1 MLVDFKSIL
10 ERAQKGGFAIPAFNV
25 YNMETVMGAI
35 AAAEEAHA
43 PVILQ
48 AYSRLFHNEE
58 GYFLAPIVLAAAQ
71 QASVPVCFHID
82 HGAGEFEVTR
92 ALRYGVS
99 GAMIDA
105 SALPYEENVALTRR
119 VVETAAAVGVQVEGE
134 LGHIGSVNDNAM
146 DEFTN
151 PAQAADFAQKTGVA
165 ALAVLV
171 GNAHGRYKKP
181 PKLDIA
187 RIAEICEATGH
198 LPLVLHGGTGIPA
211 DALAALNRELRDS
224 ETIATR
230 HIGLRNIAQRLA
242 LLFTARH
249 KPGQLAAALDQIGA
263 RGFNME
269 CIKSRPLPHVP
280 FEYYF
285 YVQIV
290 CPAGSTGAGCQTLLD
305 TLTSVC
311 STLRLLGAFT
321 LDSTEK

>member
-10 ERAQKGGFAIPAFNV
+10 DRAQKGGFAIPAFNV

-187 RIAEICEATGH
+187 RIAEISEATGH
-198 LPLVLHGGTGIPA
+198 LPLVLHGGTGIP
-211 DALAALNRELRDS
+211 D
-224 ETIATR
+224 
-230 HIGLRNIAQRLA
+230 
-242 LLFTARH
+242 
-249 KPGQLAAALDQIGA
+249 DQIVAAVKAGIRKINFGTDVCYSFLDA
-263 RGFNME
+263 VFAT
-269 CIKSRPLPHVP
+269 SRDKVAIDLFMKDAIAAVKA
-280 FEYYF
+280 F
-285 YVQIV
+285 
-290 CPAGSTGAGCQTLLD
+290 A
-305 TLTSVC
+305 LTKI
-311 STLRLLGAFT
+311 RLLGA
-321 LDSTEK
+321 ENQA